1 VIGVV
6 LADDN
11 AVIRQGVAAIL
22 ETEDDI
28 EVLGHADNG
37 KEAIALARQERPD
50 LVLLDIRM
58 PVMDGIAAA
67 QELAGEFPVLMLS
80 YSEDEHLV
88 TGAIRAGAVGYLVH
102 GRFEGDELARAIR
115 DAVAGETVISPAVA
129 SIVFDAVRRAP
140 SGPAEDSDEGLADG
154 TASLTAR
161 EREIMNLLAKGLSNK
176 EISEQLFITHK
187 TVKNHLHTVYG
198 KLGVSSRAEATAAWL
213 GMNRSP

>member
-22 ETEDDI
+22 ETEADI
-28 EVLGHADNG
+28 EVLGQADNG
-37 KEAIALARQERPD
+37 KEAIALVRQERPD

-102 GRFEGDELARAIR
+102 GRFEAGELARAIR
-115 DAVAGETVISPAVA
+115 DAAAGETVISPAVA
-129 SIVFDAVRRAP
+129 PIVFDAVRRAP
-140 SGPAEDSDEGLADG
+140 SGPADEEEDPFDG
-154 TASLTAR
+154 AASLTAR

-198 KLGVSSRAEATAAWL
+198 KLGVKTRAEATAAWL
-213 GMNRSP
+213 GMGRES

>member
-1 VIGVV
+1 VISVV

-11 AVIRQGVAAIL
+11 AVIRQGIAAIL
-22 ETEDDI
+22 EVEDDI
-28 EVLGHADNG
+28 EVLGQADNG
-37 KEAIALARQERPD
+37 REAVTLARQERPD

-67 QELAGEFPVLMLS
+67 RELAADFRVLMLT

-88 TGAIRAGAVGYLVH
+88 TGAIKAGASGYLVH
-102 GRFEGDELARAIR
+102 GRFEAPELAQAIR
-115 DAVAGETVISPAVA
+115 DAAAGKTVISPAVA

-140 SGPAEDSDEGLADG
+140 SGRIDEDDGPLDG
-154 TASLTAR
+154 TASLTSR

-176 EISEQLFITHK
+176 EISVELFITHK

-198 KLGVSSRAEATAAWL
+198 KLGVSSRAEATATWL
-213 GMNRSP
+213 GMTRG

>member
-1 VIGVV
+1 MIKVV

-28 EVLGHADNG
+28 DIVGQADNG
-37 KEAIALARQERPD
+37 KEAVALARLERPD

-58 PVMDGIAAA
+58 PVMDGVAAA
-67 QELAGEFPVLMLS
+67 GELSEDFTVLMLS

-88 TGAIRAGAVGYLVH
+88 TGAIKAGATGYLVH
-102 GRFEGDELARAIR
+102 GRFEAGELAQAIR

-129 SIVFDAVRRAP
+129 SVVFDALRRAP
-140 SGPAEDSDEGLADG
+140 SGPASEDSDPAD
-154 TASLTAR
+154 AVSSLTAR
-161 EREIMNLLAKGLSNK
+161 EREIMSLLAKGHSNQA
-176 EISEQLFITHK
+176 ISEQLFITRK

-198 KLGVSSRAEATAAWL
+198 KLGVSSRAEATATWL
-213 GMNRSP
+213 GMKRS

>member
-213 GMNRSP
+213 GMNRGS

>member
-213 GMNRSP
+213 GMNRGP

>member
-1 VIGVV
+1 MIRVV
-6 LADDN
+6 MADDN

-28 EVLGHADNG
+28 DVVGQADNG

-67 QELAGEFPVLMLS
+67 GELASDFRVLMLS

-88 TGAIRAGAVGYLVH
+88 TGAIKAGAVGYLVH
-102 GRFEGDELARAIR
+102 GRFEAGELARSIR

-140 SGPAEDSDEGLADG
+140 SGRADEEDGPADG
-154 TASLTAR
+154 TASLTTR
-161 EREIMNLLAKGLSNK
+161 EREIMNLLAKGVSNK
-176 EISEQLFITHK
+176 QISEQLFITHK

-198 KLGVSSRAEATAAWL
+198 KLGVASRAEATATWL
-213 GMNRSP
+213 GMNRES

>member
-1 VIGVV
+1 MIRVV

-28 EVLGHADNG
+28 EVVGQADNG
-37 KEAIALARQERPD
+37 KDAVALTRQEQPD

-67 QELAGEFPVLMLS
+67 GELSADYRVLMLS

-88 TGAIRAGAVGYLVH
+88 TGAIKAGAVGYLVH
-102 GRFEGDELARAIR
+102 GRFEAQQLARAIR
-115 DAVAGETVISPAVA
+115 DAVTGETVISPAVA

-140 SGPAEDSDEGLADG
+140 SGPSAPDDGPQDG
-154 TASLTAR
+154 TASLTSR

-198 KLGVSSRAEATAAWL
+198 KLGVSTRAEATAAWL
-213 GMNRSP
+213 GMTRT

>member
-1 VIGVV
+1 MIRVL

-22 ETEDDI
+22 DTEDDI
-28 EVLGHADNG
+28 DVVAQADNG
-37 KEAIALARQERPD
+37 KDAVALAREENPD

-67 QELAGEFPVLMLS
+67 QELAEDFRVLMLS

-88 TGAIRAGAVGYLVH
+88 TGAIKAGAVGYLVH
-102 GRFEGDELARAIR
+102 GRFEATELAQAIR
-115 DAVAGETVISPAVA
+115 EVVAGQTVISPAVA
-129 SIVFDAVRRAP
+129 SIVFDAVRRGP
-140 SGPAEDSDEGLADG
+140 SGSSAADDDPADEV
-154 TASLTAR
+154 ASLTSR

-176 EISEQLFITHK
+176 DISEQLFITHK

-213 GMNRSP
+213 GMSRD